1 MRFVVLLLL
10 VVATPS
16 FACQFNTDCSV
27 GSTCEKPRGQLYG
40 VCKGGMQPGNSYD
53 RTPVYDPLDLNR
65 SHGNTCSF
73 DTDCGPGSRCSKR
86 RWPAQRRVRAPV
98 RDDSGESGVRF
109 NSIP

>member
-73 DTDCGPGSRCSKR
+73 DTDCGPGSRCSKGAGQLKGVCER
-86 RWPAQRRVRAPV
+86 R
-98 RDDSGESGVRF
+98 
-109 NSIP
+109 